1 MQRGRLSVSINE
13 KSLSGTNWKGIF
25 CGGDDGSRT
34 RVRKEVYES
43 ISGCSLSTKFPPRQ
57 ADKQADALVA
67 S

>member
-13 KSLSGTNWKGIF
+13 KIPFRNQPERDF
-25 CGGDDGSRT
+25 YGGDDGSRT

>member
-13 KSLSGTNWKGIF
+13 KSLSGTNRKGIF
-25 CGGDDGSRT
+25 YGDDGSRT